1 MRVIACHRS
10 VFILIFSDFLEWS
23 MSEEGVKIESATN
36 NSGYREQPGYI
47 VVKEEFEVILFS

>member
-1 MRVIACHRS
+1 
-10 VFILIFSDFLEWS
+10 

-47 VVKEEFEVILFS
+47 VVKEEFEVNLFS